1 MNQQQEKKKIQ
12 NNLSSSNV
20 VFRLDPEDFFFQFY
34 LECYLCHA
42 AIMKNN

>member
-20 VFRLDPEDFFFQFY
+20 VFRLDPEDFFTNF
-34 LECYLCHA
+34 
-42 AIMKNN
+42 I